1 MKRTYFHV
9 FIPKKFVSA
18 AADLDASA
26 AADESAAVCFQGGG
40 ALSSI
45 KHLNK
50 NSEGEEEARLLLN
63 ITLYYLL
70 IELTFNI
77 LHFSCGSSE

>member
-50 NSEGEEEARLLLN
+50 NSKGEEKSSQIAVKYHSLLPPYRIN
-63 ITLYYLL
+63 I
-70 IELTFNI
+70 
-77 LHFSCGSSE
+77 